1 MGIIP
6 QKQRNVYSRIRFFC
20 SSLSFLHATGADSSR
35 RFRSGGFLCCIMIK
49 KNSEIKSEK
58 LPNGYYLNSAVISDF
73 RGDVYYSQVVG
84 NKVSGGKVSER
95 NVDAAFQGRDY

>member
-1 MGIIP
+1 MTVELEPGDTVTPDYEVNQINEETGS
-6 QKQRNVYSRIRFFC
+6 RDNNDENGNVIK
-20 SSLSFLHATGADSSR
+20 
-35 RFRSGGFLCCIMIK
+35 IK
-49 KNSEIKSEK
+49 KSSGIKSEK

-95 NVDAAFQGRDY
+95 NVDEAFQGRDY